1 MKVLS
6 IPNSD
11 YKVITR
17 NNGKITL
24 DVGNDGEVIVTG
36 DLTVVGDVTTIQS
49 ETLTVRDNI
58 IQLNIDDTG
67 DSQGISLV
75 FNRESGVEINRGSV
89 KPDGYFVLSDAVESI
104 RANGSSAY
112 GTWLFKDANGASMGL
127 QTCSIKTGPNEN
139 LFLINQGTGYVTVT
153 GTVDY
158 EKNALNYSAY
168 WPTYPTG
175 SPSYSGPI
183 TLLVGGDDVIPNA
196 KAMADY
202 TTSSLY
208 FFDDWRISDANTNVS
223 VYDSLSDSTPGNIYR
238 PAGYIPP
245 TDSKI
250 EFTVDGSERAEIN
263 ANGLNVDNL
272 RVFTDTVS
280 NTSVGNDLILTAGN
294 NTVRIDS
301 IVKLQEQASDPTS
314 TSTYGKL
321 YTKAPGSGVGTPGKT
336 GIYFVN
342 TLTNDELVAKNR
354 ALLFSIL
361 F

>member
-67 DSQGISLV
+67 DSQGISLA
-75 FNRESGVEINRGSV
+75 FNRESGIEINRGSV

-104 RANGSSAY
+104 RANASSAY
-112 GTWLFKDANGASMGL
+112 GTWLFKDANGASMGI
-127 QTCSIKTGPNEN
+127 QTCSVKTGPNEN

-158 EKNALNYSAY
+158 EKNALDYSAY
-168 WPTYPTG
+168 WPTYPLGT
-175 SPSYSGPI
+175 PSYSGPI
-183 TLLVGGDDVIPNA
+183 ALKVGGDDVIPNA

-208 FFDDWRISDANTNVS
+208 FFDDWKIIESNTSVA
-223 VYDSLSDSTPGNIYR
+223 VYDSAGGSTYR
-238 PAGYIPP
+238 PVGYTPP
-245 TDSKI
+245 ADSKI
-250 EFTVDGSERAEIN
+250 EFTVDGGERAEIN

-301 IVKLQEQASDPTS
+301 VVKLQEQASDPTS

-321 YTKAPGSGVGTPGKT
+321 YTKAPGTGVGTPGKS

>member
-11 YKVITR
+11 YKIITR
-17 NNGKITL
+17 TNGKITL
-24 DVGNDGEVIVTG
+24 DVGNDGEVLITG
-36 DLTVVGDVTTIQS
+36 DLTVAGDVTTVQS

-58 IQLNIDDTG
+58 ISLNQDDPG
-67 DSQGISLV
+67 DSQGISLA
-75 FNRESGVEINRGSV
+75 FNRESGLEINRGTV

-112 GTWLFKDANGASMGL
+112 GTWIFKDANGASMGI
-127 QTCSIKTGPNEN
+127 QTCSVKTGANES
-139 LFLINQGTGYVTVT
+139 LFLVNQGSGVVTVT

-158 EKNALNYSAY
+158 EKNALEYSAY
-168 WPTYPTG
+168 WPTYPLG
-175 SPSYSGPI
+175 SPTYGGPI
-183 TLLVGGDDVIPNA
+183 TLKVGGDDVLPNA
-196 KAMADY
+196 KAMADFL
-202 TTSSLY
+202 TSGLY
-208 FFDDWRISDANTNVS
+208 FFDDWRIIEADTSIAI
-223 VYDSLSDSTPGNIYR
+223 YDSAGGSTYR
-238 PAGYIPP
+238 PSGYTPP
-245 TDSKI
+245 AASKI

-280 NTSVGNDLILTAGN
+280 NTSVGNDLILTATN

-301 IVKLQEQASDPTS
+301 VVKLQEQASNPTS
-314 TSTYGKL
+314 TATYGKIF
-321 YTKAPGSGVGTPGKT
+321 TKAPGTGVGTPGKS

-342 TLTNDELVAKNR
+342 TLTSDELVAKNR